1 MTPRQA
7 ARLGT
12 VTLDPPGP
20 VVAGSYCTWTL
31 TLTVGT
37 VGIDEG
43 GTIKI
48 AQRFASDGEPPQ
60 FDQPNRSGYCTITTT
75 GQARLRP
82 RFDRKAQDRPWMQA
96 IVVDVYDGSLAPGDK
111 VTLVMGDASAGS
123 PGIRAQ
129 TFQESAHEFRVFVD
143 PTNACVTRPVE
154 KSPKFPIV
162 ADTITDLVC
171 IVPTDA
177 VVGQPAK
184 IFIKGQDKWG
194 NPTPVPKDL
203 KLVWKGTGEAT
214 IGDRTITFRSPGSG
228 VVEVQGQFSCRSNP
242 ITARATAPKYQ
253 KLWGDLH
260 AQSDATV
267 GTGSEV
273 EYFAYARD
281 VAALDFCSHQAN
293 DFQVTGEDWKRLN
306 DVVRRFHS
314 DGAFVVFPGWEWSG
328 NSTAGGDR
336 NVWFFEEGGP
346 IFRSSHWQVPEIPED
361 DQSPADTAQEL
372 FDRVRKHCDLSKT
385 MLGAHVGGRFADIRL
400 YFDQELGPLVELVS
414 CWGVFEWML
423 WDAFDKGY
431 VVGVM
436 CNSDGHKGRP
446 GAEGPGAGQFG
457 IGNGL
462 TCALAESRT
471 RQGIWNALKAR
482 RCYGTSG
489 PRIDLSFEIDG
500 QPMGTVRKN
509 ASAVASVFAEV
520 KGTAPIESLEL
531 FKGKQVIQ
539 SVRPPEF
546 SDLTKSNR
554 IRLSWRGSRIRGRG
568 RRVTWDGSIKV
579 EGAKIRSATT
589 FAFDTPIDGITKTT
603 DTEVTFISQT
613 TGDTDGIDL
622 ILDNATSGK
631 FTFTSKAGNAEVDL
645 SELTNDH
652 ARKTFDFGGLGIQLA
667 IERYPEKLTETSA
680 KLEAKID
687 VPSDKLPPFFVKVT
701 QTDGHMA
708 WSSPI
713 YLQAK

>member
-12 VTLDPPGP
+12 VTLDPSGP
-20 VVAGSYCTWTL
+20 VVAGKYRTWTL

-48 AQRFASDGEPPQ
+48 AQRFASDWQPAQ
-60 FDQPNRSGYCTITTT
+60 FDKPTEAGYCTITTN
-75 GQARLRP
+75 GQAKLRP
-82 RFDRKAQDRPWMQA
+82 RYDRKGQDRPWMQA

-111 VTLVMGDASAGS
+111 VTLVMGDRSQGS

-194 NPTPVPKDL
+194 NPTPVPKDVRL
-203 KLVWKGTGEAT
+203 SWKGKGEAT
-214 IGDRTITFRSPGSG
+214 IDDRTITFKSAGCG
-228 VVEVQGQFSCRSNP
+228 AVEVEGQYSCRSNP
-242 ITARATAPKYQ
+242 ITAHATKPKYV

-267 GTGSEV
+267 GTGTEV
-273 EYFAYARD
+273 EYFTFARD
-281 VAALDFCSHQAN
+281 VANLDFCSHQAN
-293 DFQVTGEDWKRLN
+293 DFQVTNEDWKRLN
-306 DVVRRFHS
+306 DVVKQFHK
-314 DGAFVVFPGWEWSG
+314 DGEFVVFPGWEWSG

-336 NVWFFEEGGP
+336 NVWFLEEGGP
-346 IFRSSHWQVPEIPED
+346 IFRSSHWQVPEIKED
-361 DQSPADTAQEL
+361 DKSPADTAQEL

-385 MLGAHVGGRFADIRL
+385 MLGSHVGGRFADIRL

-431 VVGVM
+431 IVGVM

-457 IGNGL
+457 IANGL
-462 TCALAESRT
+462 TCALAESKT
-471 RQGIWNALKAR
+471 RQGIWNALKSR

-500 QPMGTVRKN
+500 QPMGTVNKS
-509 ASAVASVFAEV
+509 AKAVACVFAEV

-531 FKGKQVIQ
+531 FQGKQVIQ
-539 SVRPPEF
+539 TIRPREF
-546 SDLTKSNR
+546 SDLSKSNR

-579 EGAKIRSATT
+579 EGAKIKDAKT

-603 DTEVTFISQT
+603 DAEVTFISQT

-622 ILDNATSGK
+622 LLDNASSGK
-631 FTFTSKAGNAEVDL
+631 ITFTSKAGNAEMNL
-645 SELTNDH
+645 SELTNQSP
-652 ARKTFDFGGLGIQLA
+652 RRTFDFGGLGIQLS
-667 IERYPEKLTETSA
+667 IERYPEKLTETTA
-680 KLEAKID
+680 KLETQID
-687 VPSDKLPPFFVKVT
+687 VPSDSLTPFFVKVT

-708 WSSPI
+708 WASPI
-713 YLQAK
+713 YLQSK